1 MAVSMLSLPA
11 FLKVQNLLIG
21 YEADKLAHYQSTGD
35 RMVMTSVSAS
45 VLLNVQQVSKSY
57 GTRLAVDG
65 VSFQVRQGQTVGLIG
80 PNGAGKSTT
89 VAMICGLLRPDSGE
103 ITLDGEAI
111 AQGAGAA
118 KLKIGFVPQDLALY
132 DELSA
137 LENLKLFGALY
148 GLKGALLK
156 QRCEQALALVNLA
169 DRAADKPSTFSGG
182 MKRRLNIAAA
192 LLHDPRLLIL
202 DEPTVGVDPQSR
214 NAIFDT
220 LETLKAQGRSLIYT
234 SHYME
239 EVERLAD
246 HIVIID
252 HGKVLADETPA
263 ALYQRLPAQAAL
275 QAELARAP
283 DAALLSGAQELP
295 GVTAVA
301 HDGVKLD
308 ISLVSAVHAPLV
320 LTWLAAQCARSGNAL
335 LHFATAKTSLEDIF
349 LNLTG
354 RSLRD

>member
-1 MAVSMLSLPA
+1 MAA
-11 FLKVQNLLIG
+11 
-21 YEADKLAHYQSTGD
+21 
-35 RMVMTSVSAS
+35 
-45 VLLNVQQVSKSY
+45 VLLSVNQLSKSY
-57 GTRLAVDG
+57 GARKAVDG
-65 VSFQVRQGQTVGLIG
+65 VSFQVQQGQTVGLIG

-89 VAMICGLLRPDSGE
+89 VSMICGLLRSDSGSVLLNGAPV
-103 ITLDGEAI
+103 T
-111 AQGAGAA
+111 QGASAA
-118 KLKIGFVPQDLALY
+118 KRLIGYVPQDLALY
-132 DELSA
+132 DDLSS

-148 GLKGALLK
+148 GLKGAQLK
-156 QRCEQALALVNLA
+156 QRCEQVLALVNLS
-169 DRAADKPSTFSGG
+169 DRAGDNPSTFSGG

-192 LLHDPRLLIL
+192 LLHEPQLLIL

-220 LETLKAQGRSLIYT
+220 LEALQAQGCALIYT

-246 HIVIID
+246 HLVIID

-275 QAELARAP
+275 QVELATAAGAELVAALSALDGVRSVQASGQQLSIALA
-283 DAALLSGAQELP
+283 DAAQAAP
-295 GVTAVA
+295 V
-301 HDGVKLD
+301 
-308 ISLVSAVHAPLV
+308 LV
-320 LTWLAAQCARSGNAL
+320 WLAGQGLTL
-335 LHFATAKTSLEDIF
+335 LHFATAKTSLENIF

>member
-1 MAVSMLSLPA
+1 MAASYLVRPQPVKVHRSLPICYGKA
-11 FLKVQNLLIG
+11 ILQVISN
-21 YEADKLAHYQSTGD
+21 STE
-35 RMVMTSVSAS
+35 VA
-45 VLLNVQQVSKSY
+45 VLLSVEQISKSY
-57 GTRLAVDG
+57 GARKAVDE
-65 VSFQVRQGQTVGLIG
+65 VSFKVQRGQTVGLIG

-89 VAMICGLLRPDSGE
+89 VGMICGLLRADAGR
-103 ITLDGEAI
+103 IVLDGDVI
-111 AQGAGAA
+111 GQGASAA
-118 KLKIGFVPQDLALY
+118 KRKIGFVPQDLALY
-132 DELSA
+132 EDLSA

-148 GLKGALLK
+148 GLKGTQLK
-156 QRCEQALALVNLA
+156 QRCDQVLALVNLA
-169 DRAADKPSTFSGG
+169 DRAADAPATFSGG

-192 LLHDPRLLIL
+192 LLHEPQLLIL

-220 LETLKAQGRSLIYT
+220 LEALQAQGHSLIYT

-263 ALYQRLPAQAAL
+263 ALYHRLPAQAAL
-275 QAELARAP
+275 ALELANEP
-283 DAALLSGAQELP
+283 SAALLAGVQALDGVTTVERSGATLNI
-295 GVTAVA
+295 G
-301 HDGVKLD
+301 
-308 ISLVSAVHAPLV
+308 
-320 LTWLAAQCARSGNAL
+320 LAAASHAAPVLAWLDGQGHAL
-335 LHFATAKTSLEDIF
+335 LHFATARTSLENIF

>member
-1 MAVSMLSLPA
+1 MTAALLS
-11 FLKVQNLLIG
+11 V
-21 YEADKLAHYQSTGD
+21 E
-35 RMVMTSVSAS
+35 
-45 VLLNVQQVSKSY
+45 QVSKSY
-57 GTRLAVDG
+57 GTRKAVDG
-65 VSFQVRQGQTVGLIG
+65 VSFQVKQGQTLGLLG

-89 VAMICGLLRPDSGE
+89 VGMICGLLRPDGGRIVMAGE
-103 ITLDGEAI
+103 TVAP
-111 AQGAGAA
+111 GASKA
-118 KLKIGFVPQDLALY
+118 KSQIGFVPQDLALY
-132 DELSA
+132 EDLTA
-137 LENLKLFGALY
+137 IENLKLFGALY
-148 GLKGALLK
+148 GLKGAQLK

-169 DRAADKPSTFSGG
+169 DRAGDQPSTFSGG

-192 LLHDPRLLIL
+192 LLHDPQLLIL

-220 LETLKAQGRSLIYT
+220 LEALQAQGRSLIYT

-275 QAELARAP
+275 HVELSTEPAS
-283 DAALLSGAQELP
+283 ALLSELQSQR
-295 GVTAVA
+295 GVT
-301 HDGVKLD
+301 GVERVGATLD
-308 ISLVSAVHAPLV
+308 IGLADAAHAASV
-320 LTWLAAQCARSGNAL
+320 LGWLNAQGLSL
-335 LHFATAKTSLEDIF
+335 LHFATARTSLENIF